1 LRLPLKLMHST
12 SKARV
17 VLVTGASSGIGRAIA
32 QVLAQKG
39 YSVYGTSRKAKW
51 GEAEHG
57 VQLIPMDVTNES
69 SVQTA
74 IQTIV
79 EQEGRIDVVINNAG
93 LGMLGA
99 VESVTNH
106 EVKELFDTNVFGVLN
121 VCRSVIPHMRA
132 QHYGYIIN
140 ITSIAG
146 KMGLPFRGIYSSSKF
161 AVEGF
166 SESLSQELQQF
177 GIRVCIIEPG
187 DYRTAIN
194 QNRRVAQ
201 QIQDVYAQQSEETH
215 RRVNDEVAKAQ
226 TPEAMGHLIHRIVND
241 SHPRLR
247 YRSANLFQRFSL
259 SLKRILPSRLFEK
272 LVMKHYGMKSLDES

>member
-1 LRLPLKLMHST
+1 MHLPLNLMHST

-17 VLVTGASSGIGRAIA
+17 VLVTGASSGIGKAIA

-39 YSVYGTSRKAKW
+39 FTVYGTSRKAKW
-51 GEAEHG
+51 GDAHQG
-57 VQLIPMDVTNES
+57 VHLIPMDVTNES

-74 IQTIV
+74 LQTIIH
-79 EQEGRIDVVINNAG
+79 QEGRIDAVVNNAG

-99 VESVTNH
+99 VESVTNE
-106 EVKELFDTNVFGVLN
+106 EVKALFDTNVFGVLN
-121 VCRSVIPHMRA
+121 VCRAVIPHLRA
-132 QHYGYIIN
+132 QHFGYIIN

-194 QNRRVAQ
+194 ENRRVAQ
-201 QIQDVYAQQSEETH
+201 NIQDVYAHQSEETH
-215 RRVNDEVAKAQ
+215 RRVNEEVAKAQ
-226 TPEAMGHLIHRIVND
+226 TPEAMGHLIHRILLD
-241 SHPRLR
+241 SRPRLR

-259 SLKRILPSRLFEK
+259 SLKRILPSRLFER
-272 LVMKHYGMKSLDES
+272 LMMKHYGMKSLDDV